1 MNEDETGRHTAIT
14 VEIAGESY
22 TLRTDADAEHA
33 RRCAALVDAR
43 MRAISG
49 DVSPVAKK
57 TAIMAALSL
66 ADELFKHRSGVRKRS
81 RAMADRIGTAIEGP
95 TSED

>member
-49 DVSPVAKK
+49 DVSPGREEDGDHGGAVARGR
-57 TAIMAALSL
+57 ALQASIRR
-66 ADELFKHRSGVRKRS
+66 AQAVARDGRSHR
-81 RAMADRIGTAIEGP
+81 DRDRRP
-95 TSED
+95 NQ